1 VTNMNTQVQ
10 WLTPPPLWQEFSTLA
25 DNAPFRSPAVLRF
38 ATDTFMTDLQSV
50 LANAPQTLRNYVA
63 RGETWRYPGAGVDY
77 KYTGPSPKPPLKL
90 YQPTHGRF
98 YLIASSLA
106 CRKPGLPD
114 HTVNKSAGEAVTFVV
129 RQLRPINPNVA
140 APPSS
145 DLGAY
150 AEYAW
155 IPASGGAPVA
165 AATPTGPGT
174 PVAGQSNASPSQPGW
189 VPASGPDPVAGE
201 EQLPLSLTQT
211 GSNGT
216 SRRIYIGLI
225 PASRRQQYVG
235 AQTLAAST
243 AGSAA
248 SGSTSGTPSDPR
260 SDLFNRTV
268 VAPWHNLH
276 DWWNHRDST
285 PLSPNQPAEETA
297 SSTIASA
304 LILYDFSTFLSQY
317 LPNVW
322 NAIVGAA
329 AIGSL
334 NSAESGL
341 YNKLGPGL
349 CQALENANQSGAL
362 FESIGPSDQ
371 LPSSYTPYLLTDAA
385 NWIKPHSL
393 VAPVANALP
402 PLTTITVPA
411 IPPVSQSPS
420 DATGAY
426 WFIVR
431 CVYQKPQCKCNVV
444 SPPCPPFQMASFFDS
459 DAPARR
465 IQVALPVDTSPSALR
480 KYDKGVAFM
489 LSAELRNQMAR
500 AKSLSDLS
508 SGSLS
513 PAGGLSIGWVCSF
526 SIPIITICALI
537 LLFVLVIALN
547 LVFFWI
553 PFFKICFPVPE
564 LEGS

>member
-1 VTNMNTQVQ
+1 MSTQVQ

-25 DNAPFRSPAVLRF
+25 DNTPFRSPAILRF
-38 ATDTFMTDLQSV
+38 ATDTFMKDLQSV

-63 RGETWRYPGAGVDY
+63 QGETWRYPGAGVGY
-77 KYTGPSPKPPLKL
+77 SYTGPSPNPPLKL

-129 RQLRPINPNVA
+129 RQLRPINSSVTA
-140 APPSS
+140 RPSTG
-145 DLGAY
+145 LAGY

-155 IPASGGAPVA
+155 IPASGGAAVT
-165 AATPTGPGT
+165 ATAPTGSG
-174 PVAGQSNASPSQPGW
+174 VASTGASNASPSAAGW

-201 EQLPLSLTQT
+201 EQLPLTLTQT

-235 AQTLAAST
+235 GQTLSAST
-243 AGSAA
+243 AGSGP
-248 SGSTSGTPSDPR
+248 SGTTSGTPSDPR
-260 SDLFNRTV
+260 MDLFNRTV

-276 DWWNHRDST
+276 DWWNHRDS
-285 PLSPNQPAEETA
+285 PPANPTADETT
-297 SSTIASA
+297 SSDIASA

-317 LPNVW
+317 LTDVW
-322 NAIVGAA
+322 NVIAGTAST
-329 AIGSL
+329 GSL
-334 NSAESGL
+334 TGPELSL
-341 YNKLGPGL
+341 YNTLGPGL
-349 CQALENANQSGAL
+349 CQALQNANQFAQQLENIGFSDAL
-362 FESIGPSDQ
+362 PNG
-371 LPSSYTPYLLTDAA
+371 YTAYALTDSA

-402 PLTTITVPA
+402 ALSTVSVPA

-420 DATGAY
+420 DAAGNY

-444 SPPCPPFQMASFFDS
+444 SPPCQPFQLASYFDS

-465 IQVALPVDTSPSALR
+465 IQVALPIDTSPAALR
-480 KYDKGVAFM
+480 KYDKGVAFT

-500 AKSLSDLS
+500 AQSLSDLS
-508 SGSLS
+508 SGNLS
-513 PAGGLSIGWVCSF
+513 PAGGLSVGWICSF

-537 LLFVLVIALN
+537 LLFVIVITLN